1 MLHKLAE
8 DISFYLIINNIIDIE
23 DRDTYIYGLEL
34 LISTLLISISILI
47 LGILI
52 GNFISAVVFLT
63 VHFFIKVLYRG
74 AIMQTTITN
83 AISILYLLI

>member
-52 GNFISAVVFLT
+52 GNFISAVVF
-63 VHFFIKVLYRG
+63 
-74 AIMQTTITN
+74 
-83 AISILYLLI
+83 

>member
-63 VHFFIKVLYRG
+63 VHFFY
-74 AIMQTTITN
+74 
-83 AISILYLLI
+83 